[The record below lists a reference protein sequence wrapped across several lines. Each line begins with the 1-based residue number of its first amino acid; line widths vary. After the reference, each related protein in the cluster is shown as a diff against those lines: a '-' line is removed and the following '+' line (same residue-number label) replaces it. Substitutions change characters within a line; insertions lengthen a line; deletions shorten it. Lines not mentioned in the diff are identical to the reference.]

1 MTPPALLPLAWIA
14 AEDGTISFTGEIDL
28 AASERDDFQSLMT
41 QMADRAKP
49 VRMDLTAV
57 PYIDSAGLFRLVQL
71 RRDLPSG
78 AGVTLI
84 ITSGGAAERSL
95 LITRF
100 DKLFSLEYA
109 ELPTLRYA

>member
-1 MTPPALLPLAWIA
+1 MTTPALMPLAWEI
-14 AEDGTISFTGEIDL
+14 AEDGTICFTGDIDL

-41 QMADRAKP
+41 QMADRGKP

-100 DKLFSLEYA
+100 DKLFSLEYTPGKSA
-109 ELPTLRYA
+109 